1 MARNKG
7 FMLIYPYFLFPN
19 GFYKAYFRKFIV
31 CLVTHVTMECSL
43 SHNQIGFRATFD
55 NNAKSNIPSYY
66 NYDRNPYNLRYILR

>member
-31 CLVTHVTMECSL
+31 RLVTHVTMECSIYIISQKGSDAIKIVL
-43 SHNQIGFRATFD
+43 HSILG
-55 NNAKSNIPSYY
+55 
-66 NYDRNPYNLRYILR
+66 LRHA

>member
-31 CLVTHVTMECSL
+31 RLVTHVTKVISSVNNNGMSL
-43 SHNQIGFRATFD
+43 KIEYLHIYEG
-55 NNAKSNIPSYY
+55 
-66 NYDRNPYNLRYILR
+66 